1 MPFPLHILKMY
12 TSTRQI
18 SPTVCVFKMV
28 FEQMLLMAIL
38 IKIYTMNLHILLH
51 SDSMNLGH
59 YLPNIQQDFKISP
72 GYFFSVVTP
81 TTTLL
86 TCN

>member
-38 IKIYTMNLHILLH
+38 KKYIHNEFAYP
-51 SDSMNLGH
+51 SS
-59 YLPNIQQDFKISP
+59 QR
-72 GYFFSVVTP
+72 
-81 TTTLL
+81 
-86 TCN
+86 